1 MGTKGFEC
9 KMEEEKEEEE
19 ENWGNIKKREKKKK
33 DRTKYLYNFLIE
45 KDKIKNIMNVVF
57 VVCSILKVKKNC
69 TNSIILV

>member
-1 MGTKGFEC
+1 MQNGRRKRRRR
-9 KMEEEKEEEE
+9 KLRKYKEKRKE
-19 ENWGNIKKREKKKK
+19 KK